1 MPFGSLCIATEKFV
15 IHQKRVSRWPR
26 AVLCGCLVSAWF
38 DELTV
43 TQEGWP
49 TLTRDLLCHPSW
61 ETRTFPG
68 VVLGVWGPLGKA
80 AVVPEISDFVCTQ
93 V

>member
-1 MPFGSLCIATEKFV
+1 MHFGSLYMATEKLV
-15 IHQKRVSRWPR
+15 VGQRRVSRRPR
-26 AVLCGCLVSAWF
+26 AVLCDCLVSAWF

-49 TLTRDLLCHPSW
+49 TLTRDLLCRPSW

-68 VVLGVWGPLGKA
+68 VVLGVWGALGKA

-93 V
+93 L